1 MEILMCASCWRV
13 QHLSEEFGAE
23 LQEWSDP
30 TTFMASGQISASTYD
45 IVDGYCDPCL
55 IEMALR
61 DQLALARAEGERLN
75 A

>member
-1 MEILMCASCWRV
+1 MCASCWRV
-13 QHLSEEFGAE
+13 QPLSGWLGTE
-23 LQEWSDP
+23 QEDWIDP
-30 TTFMASGQISASTYD
+30 TTFMASGRVGSGKYD

>member
-1 MEILMCASCWRV
+1 MCASCWRV
-13 QHLSEEFGAE
+13 QPLLAELGAE

-30 TTFMASGQISASTYD
+30 TTFMATGEVSLGKYD

-55 IEMALR
+55 IEMAVR

>member
-45 IVDGYCDPCL
+45 IVD
-55 IEMALR
+55 
-61 DQLALARAEGERLN
+61 EGERLN

>member
-1 MEILMCASCWRV
+1 MCASCWRV
-13 QHLSEEFGAE
+13 QPLSEELGVE
-23 LQEWSDP
+23 LQVWSDP
-30 TTFMASGQISASTYD
+30 TTFMASGQVSSGKYD
-45 IVDGYCDPCL
+45 IVDGFCDPCL

>member
-1 MEILMCASCWRV
+1 MDILMCASCWRV
-13 QHLSEEFGAE
+13 QPIAEALGAE

-30 TTFMASGQISASTYD
+30 TTFMASGQVSSVTYD
-45 IVDGYCDPCL
+45 IVDGYCNPCL